1 MCGLIPKSIRKI
13 LITSIQCPLYPFL
26 YNLYG
31 VLCKSWLL
39 NTKKTVLVFSIA
51 SIFQPDYCQSGSV
64 VRFFFSFNSW
74 HYSIRSITVLFQQLH
89 WMHDC
94 WRSVLPDNQSAVCF
108 YIQSLV
114 IFKQLFV
121 SFNYLYA
128 LNKFSHQWLF
138 LDFLDQ
144 LGLTFTHWQLSVFRS
159 VVSTVFSISCTIGS
173 CVLMTPAIECRSI
186 LAIDTSIDPWSTL
199 DRHSIDISVDTR
211 STSRSTDY

>member
-74 HYSIRSITVLFQQLH
+74 HYSIRSITVLFHKIQQLH

-121 SFNYLYA
+121 SLNYLYA
-128 LNKFSHQWLF
+128 LIFSSVTVSWLF
-138 LDFLDQ
+138 GSVGLDIRS
-144 LGLTFTHWQLSVFRS
+144 LT
-159 VVSTVFSISCTIGS
+159 VVCFSISCENDIFNQLYDFDMWSVVCFLIS
-173 CVLMTPAIECRSI
+173 CTHDFFIFLLYYTA
-186 LAIDTSIDPWSTL
+186 
-199 DRHSIDISVDTR
+199 
-211 STSRSTDY
+211 